1 MWAWSGSR
9 DLSVKFGTST
19 ITFERNYALKIW
31 YTNSLCQALCPRMKN
46 LSQRGHGLGHV
57 NGNPFRNFGALCI
70 FGTVKGRKFEFRKYI
85 GIEHNKC

>member
-1 MWAWSGSR
+1 
-9 DLSVKFGTST
+9 
-19 ITFERNYALKIW
+19 
-31 YTNSLCQALCPRMKN
+31 MKN